1 MLEKMITVTTDD
13 GLMEAFVAHPEEAV
27 PVPVAVFFHNAG
39 GLSSHF
45 RDMVRRVA
53 ATGYYCVAPNL
64 YYRLGT
70 QVFDS
75 DSRDEET
82 LRAKKAASSG
92 LRNDLVLADTGA
104 LLKFLEGEPVASRG
118 FKACIGYCMGG
129 RFAVIAAENHPQH
142 FRATASL
149 FGTKLVSGDE
159 SSPHLMLDRIE
170 GELYCGFAE
179 IDPSIPLD
187 VVETVRVRLAQT
199 GLRHRVEVHRGAR
212 HGYAFPWR
220 KAYDCVAAERSWEC
234 IFAMLRRQVPVVAR

>member
-1 MLEKMITVTTDD
+1 MLEKMITVAAEGGTMD
-13 GLMEAFVAHPEEAV
+13 AFVAHPEEQLPA
-27 PVPVAVFFHNAG
+27 PVVVFFHNAG

-64 YYRLGT
+64 YYRLGA

-75 DSRDEET
+75 DSKDEAT

-92 LRNDLVLADTGA
+92 LRNDHVLADTSA
-104 LLKFLEGEPVASRG
+104 LLKFLDGEAAADRG
-118 FKACIGYCMGG
+118 IKGCIGYCMGG

-149 FGTKLVSGDE
+149 FGTKLVTDDE
-159 SSPHLMLDRIE
+159 RSPHCFLDRIQ

-179 IDPSIPLD
+179 IDPAISPE
-187 VVETVRVRLAQT
+187 VVAEVRARLSKT
-199 GLRHRVEVHRGAR
+199 DLRHRVEVHRGAR

-220 KAYDCVAAERSWEC
+220 KAYDCVAAERSWEY
-234 IFAMLRRQVPVVAR
+234 IFAMLRRQVPVAAR

>member
-1 MLEKMITVTTDD
+1 MLEKMITVTAD
-13 GLMEAFVAHPEEAV
+13 GGAMEAFVAHPEEAV
-27 PVPVAVFFHNAG
+27 PAPVVVFFHNAG

-75 DSRDEET
+75 DSRDEAT

-104 LLKFLEGEPVASRG
+104 LLKFLETEPAADHDV
-118 FKACIGYCMGG
+118 KACIGYCMGG
-129 RFAVIAAENHPQH
+129 RFAVIAAEHHPQH

-149 FGTKLVSGDE
+149 FGTKLVTEDVN
-159 SSPHLMLDRIE
+159 SPHRLLGRIE

-179 IDPSIPLD
+179 TDPAIPAE
-187 VVETVRVRLAQT
+187 VVETVRASLTQT
-199 GLRHRVEVHRGAR
+199 KLRHLVEVHRGAR

-220 KAYDCVAAERSWEC
+220 KAYDGVAAERSWEC
-234 IFAMLRRQVPVVAR
+234 IFAMLRRQVPVAVH

>member
-1 MLEKMITVTTDD
+1 MLEKMITVAAE
-13 GLMEAFVAHPEEAV
+13 GGVMEAFVAHPEEAV
-27 PVPVAVFFHNAG
+27 PAPVVVFFHNAG

-75 DSRDEET
+75 DSKDEAT

-92 LRNDLVLADTGA
+92 LRNDFVLADTGS
-104 LLKFLEGEPVASRG
+104 LLKFLEMEPAADRG
-118 FKACIGYCMGG
+118 PKACIGYCMGG

-149 FGTKLVSGDE
+149 FGTKLVTDDAA
-159 SSPHLMLDRIE
+159 SPHRFLGQIR

-179 IDPSIPLD
+179 IDPSIPTE
-187 VVETVRVRLAQT
+187 VVTEVRVRLAET
-199 GLRHRVEVHRGAR
+199 LLRHCVEVHQGAR

-220 KAYDCVAAERSWEC
+220 KAYNCVAAERSWEH
-234 IFAMLRRQVPVVAR
+234 IFAMLRRQVPVAVR